1 MDKNKPVSIGD
12 VAKLA
17 GVSPGTVSNALNSVS
32 YVKES
37 TREKVLKAAKE
48 LNYVP
53 NRAGRILKT
62 NQTKL
67 IMLAIP
73 DVSNEIYFGMIEAVM
88 ETIQRDGYSLML
100 YYTNAMESEEHRAI
114 QMLQERI
121 VDGLILVHFSY
132 SKKLLEE
139 VKNTI
144 SPIVLI
150 SMCNHMWAGKDYP
163 FDTISVDVYK
173 GIRAV
178 MEHLIQMGFY
188 KIGYLAGRKD
198 IEVYRQR
205 YQAYM
210 DVMKEQ
216 DIPVPNGYVQWSDFT
231 QSGGY
236 NSGRQLYMRS
246 DRPDAICGSNDLQ
259 TIGCWEAIKDLGGRV
274 PEDISLT
281 GMDNI
286 QITKVLE
293 ITSVIMC
300 EREMGNG
307 AASLLMQRL
316 KDRNAEYRDLYYR
329 PTLQVRDSSLKKKE
343 KRV

>member
-1 MDKNKPVSIGD
+1 MKEVNLKMDKYKPASIGD

-32 YVKES
+32 YVKDS

-73 DVSNEIYFGMIEAVM
+73 DVSNEIYFGMIESVM
-88 ETIQRDGYSLML
+88 ETIKKEGYSLML
-100 YYTNAMESEEHRAI
+100 YYTNAMESEELRVV

-132 SKKLLEE
+132 RKKLLTEIE
-139 VKNTI
+139 NTI

-150 SMCNHMWAGKDYP
+150 SMCNHMWAGKGYP
-163 FDTISVDVYK
+163 FDTISVDVYN
-173 GIRAV
+173 GIKMV
-178 MEHLIQMGFY
+178 MEHLIQMGFD

-198 IEVYRQR
+198 IEAYNQR
-205 YQAYM
+205 YQAYV
-210 DVMKEQ
+210 DVMKEHSLP
-216 DIPVPNGYVQWSDFT
+216 IPNGYVQWSDFT

-236 NSGRQLYMRS
+236 NSGRQLYMMS
-246 DRPDAICGSNDLQ
+246 ERPNAICGSNDLQ
-259 TIGCWEAIKDLGGRV
+259 TIGCWEAIKDLGGSV
-274 PEDISLT
+274 PEDMSLT

-293 ITSVIMC
+293 IVQHHFSRSI
-300 EREMGNG
+300 
-307 AASLLMQRL
+307 
-316 KDRNAEYRDLYYR
+316 
-329 PTLQVRDSSLKKKE
+329 
-343 KRV
+343 